1 MSRTLFK
8 NLTIIDPNGESSLNL
23 NTSIVCEDG
32 IITEIGSLHSDLSNY
47 HSVFDMNGKFVLP
60 GMINAHNHLYSSL
73 ALGMPAPST
82 KPVNFVEKLQQVW
95 WKLDLALD
103 DASTHASFQVGL
115 MSALQAGVTT
125 IMDHHSSQNYIDGSI
140 DHLVDVA
147 SNFGI
152 RIGTA
157 FETSDRNGEKVFE
170 SSLQENI
177 NSIEKYRSNPFVHP
191 MMGLH
196 ASFTLSDNSLN
207 TICNRLKEID
217 NPGIHIHVAE
227 DKADHEDAVQ
237 RGYRSV
243 IDRLNKTG
251 IITKDSL
258 LIHGIHLEHEDF
270 EIIKDKGANLV
281 HCPTSNAGNRVGKLS
296 SQTVE
301 NLPVAL
307 GTDGKQA
314 NMLNEVNQAEIIR
327 SSHLKGPDKN
337 FDYPNLLFKNN
348 SELVSR
354 LFNQKIGRIKIG
366 YQADLVM
373 YEYNQTTELNESNI
387 MSHVFGGFTSPSD
400 VITRGK
406 FRIKDNKFVNI
417 NKEDILANA
426 CQESAKLW
434 KKIDKIG

>member
-1 MSRTLFK
+1 MSKTLFK
-8 NLTIIDPNGESSLNL
+8 NLTIINPIGESKLNL
-23 NTSIVCEDG
+23 NTSIVSEDG
-32 IITEIGSLHSDLSNY
+32 IITEIGSQHSDLSNY
-47 HSVFDMNGKFVLP
+47 QSVFDMGGKYVLP

-73 ALGMPAPST
+73 ALGMPAPRI

-115 MSALQAGVTT
+115 MSALESGVTT

-140 DHLVDVA
+140 DHLVKVA
-147 SNFGI
+147 DKFGI

-157 FETSDRNGEKVFE
+157 IETSDRNGKKIFE
-170 SSLQENI
+170 SALQENI

-196 ASFTLSDNSLN
+196 ASFTLSDNSLS
-207 TICNRLKEID
+207 TICNHLNEID

-227 DKADHEDAVQ
+227 DRADHKDAVK

-243 IDRLNKTG
+243 IDRLNSAG
-251 IITKDSL
+251 IINKDSL
-258 LIHGIHLEHEDF
+258 LIHGIHLEPEDI
-270 EIIKDKGANLV
+270 EIIKSKGAFLV

-296 SQTVE
+296 AKTLGI
-301 NLPVAL
+301 LPVAL

-337 FDYPNLLFKNN
+337 IDYPNLLFNNN
-348 SELVSR
+348 SEMVSR
-354 LFNQKIGRIKIG
+354 LFNQKIGRIEIG

-373 YEYNQTTELNESNI
+373 YEYNPNTELNESNI
-387 MSHVFGGFTSPSD
+387 MSHVFGGFASPSD

-406 FRIKDNKFVNI
+406 FRIRDFEFVDI
-417 NKEDILANA
+417 NKEDVLANA
-426 CQESAKLW
+426 CQESVKLW
-434 KKIDKIG
+434 KKIEKIG